1 MLKKKVLGRS
11 RGVSWIFLKEYRKKI
26 QMGIQKRIQK
36 IRKFRI
42 YAKFRRKVEN
52 NVKFVAI
59 YRKRLSN
66 SWHFYILGLSNLW
79 LNEVETC

>member
-1 MLKKKVLGRS
+1 MLGEINGRECS
-11 RGVSWIFLKEYRKKI
+11 AMPFL
-26 QMGIQKRIQK
+26 
-36 IRKFRI
+36 
-42 YAKFRRKVEN
+42 AKFRRKGVN

-59 YRKRLSN
+59 SRKRLSN